1 MSIWQWKR
9 WDTVQRVMSGLMTN
23 AEGARVLG
31 ISARQLR
38 RVRARVAQLGQAGVV
53 HGNRGRAPAHRVA
66 EEIRVGVAQL
76 RLGKYEGFNDQ
87 HFTDKLVEEEGL
99 RLSRA
104 TVRRILRAAGIRA
117 VRGRRAPRHRR
128 RRERKAQA
136 GMMVLWDG
144 SSHAWLEQRGPR
156 LCLMAVVDDATGEM
170 LEGAHFVAQ
179 ECSAGYLWLLL
190 EMARTKGL
198 PWSIYMDH
206 RGSLFR
212 NDDHWSEQ
220 ERQRGKQNPTQV
232 GRALEA
238 LGIEP
243 IYALSAQAKGRIERL
258 WATLQD
264 RLVSEL
270 RLAGARTLEQANA
283 VLKRLIPE
291 HNRRFA
297 IAAAVAES
305 AWRQPAQS
313 IELERACSFG
323 YQATVL
329 SDNTVRIQGAVID
342 LGPGPQGRSYAHVR
356 VEVRQLLDGS
366 WRVYYRDQLI
376 GRARATGSGEL
387 RALKGRSQWA
397 PPAAAVRATKPENAK
412 LARSQTNKERA
423 AGASNALA
431 STNKLSGA
439 LHRTAGADSESTVF
453 RPRSQSKA
461 RSDGRKTGK

>member
-1 MSIWQWKR
+1 
-9 WDTVQRVMSGLMTN
+9 
-23 AEGARVLG
+23 
-31 ISARQLR
+31 
-38 RVRARVAQLGQAGVV
+38 
-53 HGNRGRAPAHRVA
+53 
-66 EEIRVGVAQL
+66 
-76 RLGKYEGFNDQ
+76 
-87 HFTDKLVEEEGL
+87 
-99 RLSRA
+99 
-104 TVRRILRAAGIRA
+104 
-117 VRGRRAPRHRR
+117 
-128 RRERKAQA
+128 
-136 GMMVLWDG
+136 
-144 SSHAWLEQRGPR
+144 
-156 LCLMAVVDDATGEM
+156 
-170 LEGAHFVAQ
+170 
-179 ECSAGYLWLLL
+179 
-190 EMARTKGL
+190 MARTKGL

-232 GRALEA
+232 GPHLEA

-297 IAAAVAES
+297 IAAAVAEP

-387 RALKGRSQWA
+387 RALKGRRGSGRRLPLQCAHQTPKTPSLHAARPIRSA
-397 PPAAAVRATKPENAK
+397 PPVRATSWPAPTSCPARCIALPARTQNLQFFARAPNLRRGATGEK
-412 LARSQTNKERA
+412 LVNREVYYSWKQSAE
-423 AGASNALA
+423 
-431 STNKLSGA
+431 
-439 LHRTAGADSESTVF
+439 ADIITELL
-453 RPRSQSKA
+453 R
-461 RSDGRKTGK
+461 